1 MSKSIETDPA
11 RTVRGAVIRRG
22 DTGYEE
28 ARLAAVWN
36 ERKPD
41 RFPAVI
47 VIAEDEQDVVR
58 AVRLARSEGLRVSIR
73 SGGHSWVGNGVR
85 DGGMLIDLSRLQ
97 EITVDPGAGPRPSS
111 PPPRAPRSRGPSR
124 RTGCSSPPAMR
135 PPWAS
140 EGSSS
145 AVVTV
150 GTPGT
155 SVRPA

>member
-58 AVRLARSEGLRVSIR
+58 AVRLARSEGCAS
-73 SGGHSWVGNGVR
+73 
-85 DGGMLIDLSRLQ
+85 
-97 EITVDPGAGPRPSS
+97 PS
-111 PPPRAPRSRGPSR
+111 AP
-124 RTGCSSPPAMR
+124 
-135 PPWAS
+135 
-140 EGSSS
+140 EG
-145 AVVTV
+145 TV
-150 GTPGT
+150 GSATACGT
-155 SVRPA
+155 AAC